1 MTGPPQVL
9 RWGSFCGV
17 TFEIK
22 PSTDNS
28 CESLLKQNPAGCC
41 THSMARRPLILP
53 TVPLAGTNCASKP
66 PPLPPTPPPAP
77 APCTDPLNTNTQTPP
92 TGLLNCSLSTIEI
105 TKLHFYS
112 FAPFE
117 FTSCIG
123 DLCSIACFSGIPHSL
138 SQQGIRYGT
147 LDGLVVLKDENI

>member
-1 MTGPPQVL
+1 MTK
-9 RWGSFCGV
+9 
-17 TFEIK
+17 TNTH
-22 PSTDNS
+22 TDKRK
-28 CESLLKQNPAGCC
+28 LAAAC

-66 PPLPPTPPPAP
+66 PPLPPPPPPAP
-77 APCTDPLNTNTQTPP
+77 APCTDPLNTNTQAPP
-92 TGLLNCSLSTIEI
+92 TGLLNCSLLTAQLLNCSLSTIEI
-105 TKLHFYS
+105 TKLHIYS

-138 SQQGIRYGT
+138 SQKALGMGI
-147 LDGLVVLKDENI
+147 LMDLMS

>member
-1 MTGPPQVL
+1 MTKTNTHRDKRKLAAV
-9 RWGSFCGV
+9 
-17 TFEIK
+17 
-22 PSTDNS
+22 
-28 CESLLKQNPAGCC
+28 C

-66 PPLPPTPPPAP
+66 PLPPPPPPAP
-77 APCTDPLNTNTQTPP
+77 APCTDPLNTNTQAPP
-92 TGLLNCSLSTIEI
+92 TGLLNCSLLTAQLLNCSLSTIEI
-105 TKLHFYS
+105 TKLHIYS
-112 FAPFE
+112 FASFE
-117 FTSCIG
+117 ITSFIG